1 MAEIIVSG
9 IEKSFEQDRVIL
21 DDVSFQVDA
30 GERVGLLGG
39 NGAGKTTLLRIMTG
53 ELTADKGSVVI
64 PQGRRIGYI
73 SQLAEVP
80 ENALVEDVL
89 RMAFAD
95 IERISAEIEE
105 IQQRMDRGEHSDSM
119 LRRYDQLRTQFEMMG
134 GYDCEMR
141 LGKVA
146 NGLHIP
152 HAMRSQPF
160 SSLSGGEQTRIRLAV
175 MILRE
180 TDILLLDEPTNHL
193 DMQSIEWLEDYIAHY
208 KGTVLTVSHDR
219 YFLDRTVTRIIEL
232 DHGTVEFY
240 PGNYS
245 FYVTE
250 KEARYKLQMKQYEKE
265 QAKIAQLEKAADQLS
280 TWAYSGMDKTYK
292 RVIAIRRRIEWL
304 QQTEKPTR
312 EERMDLGFSTVPFR
326 ADYALRL
333 KNVKKSF
340 GERTLFHDVN
350 MTIRGGGER
359 VALVGSNGTGKTTL
373 LKAILGELPI
383 DDGIVQFGPS
393 VRAAYLPQQIE
404 FAHPERTLYD
414 TLLYELGLEPQAARN
429 RLGAYRFRGE
439 DQFKRVSQ
447 LSGGERARLKLC
459 MLMNS
464 AVNMLIL
471 DEPTNH
477 LDLDSREWIESAVEQ
492 FEGTLL
498 IVSHDRYFVKRFASR
513 IWELNDGVLRD
524 FDCGYEKYRFIR
536 EREMEAEALAN
547 AQKRSAEREAEK
559 AAKAQ
564 KNQERPGK
572 RDAKLERRMNALERE
587 IQKLEQ
593 QVADLDAKAEEF
605 ASDYVK
611 LGEIEEEKAA
621 LQEKIDQQYEE
632 WEKLES
638 QLGG

>member
-95 IERISAEIEE
+95 IERISAKIEE

-280 TWAYSGMDKTYK
+280 AWAYSGMDKTYK

>member
-9 IEKSFEQDRVIL
+9 IEKSFEQDRVVL
-21 DDVSFQVDA
+21 DGVSFQVDA

-53 ELTADKGSVVI
+53 ELSADKGSITI

-73 SQLAEVP
+73 SQLADVP
-80 ENALVEDVL
+80 EGALVEDVL

-95 IERISAEIEE
+95 IQRISAEMEE
-105 IQQRMDRGEHSDSM
+105 IQQRMDQGEHSDSM
-119 LRRYDQLRTQFEMMG
+119 LRRYDQLRTQFEMHG

-146 NGLHIP
+146 NGLKIP

-193 DMQSIEWLEDYIAHY
+193 DMQSIEWLEDYIDHY

-232 DHGTVEFY
+232 DHGDVEFY
-240 PGNYS
+240 SGNYS

-265 QAKIAQLEKAADQLS
+265 QAKIAQLEKAAEQLS

-292 RVIAIRRRIEWL
+292 RVISIRRRIEWL
-304 QQTEKPTR
+304 RQTEKPTR

-333 KNVKKSF
+333 KGLKKSF
-340 GERTLFHDVN
+340 GPRTLFHDVTN
-350 MTIRGGGER
+350 TIRGGGER

-373 LKAILGELPI
+373 LKAILGEI
-383 DDGIVQFGPS
+383 EADDGIVQFGPS
-393 VRAAYLPQQIE
+393 VKAAYLPQQIE

-477 LDLDSREWIESAVEQ
+477 LDLDSREWIESAVDQ

-498 IVSHDRYFVKRFASR
+498 IVSHDRYFVKRFATR
-513 IWELNDGVLRD
+513 IWELNNGVLRD

-536 EREMEAEALAN
+536 EREMEAEAAAN
-547 AQKRSAEREAEK
+547 AQKRAAEREAEK
-559 AAKAQ
+559 AQ
-564 KNQERPGK
+564 KVQERPGK
-572 RDAKLERRMNALERE
+572 RDAKMERRMNVVERD
-587 IQKLEQ
+587 IAKLEQ
-593 QVADLDAKAEEF
+593 QYADLETQAEEF
-605 ASDYVK
+605 ASDYMK
-611 LGEIEEEKAA
+611 LNELEEQKAA
-621 LQEKIDQQYEE
+621 LQEKIDGLYAE
-632 WEKLES
+632 WENLES
-638 QLGG
+638 QLHG

>member
-193 DMQSIEWLEDYIAHY
+193 DMQSIEWLEDYISHY

-280 TWAYSGMDKTYK
+280 AWAYSGMDKTYK

>member
-280 TWAYSGMDKTYK
+280 AWAYSGMDKTYK